1 MLTERLGLPR
11 SLQALWVHLTER
23 WDGKGEPG
31 HLQRNEVP
39 LALQIA
45 HVARDATFST
55 CSAARSLLRAYCR
68 RTCKPQR
75 QMSSSRGA
83 RALCVRCLPTLLILL
98 ESSDLGVL
106 SWSADRSPAAEPPR
120 RLASPARSPQPNA
133 TRTQTPRSARRQSP
147 THRDRVR
154 SHTHLQAPA
163 RPQSH
168 PRAGR
173 PDAQREQRPRV
184 VLGSFRFPQRVSRT
198 PTNATPARR

>member
-1 MLTERLGLPR
+1 MLNSTGTAAVDDQLFEAAWAEGQQIGSTRLSPTHWR
-11 SLQALWVHLTER
+11 T
-23 WDGKGEPG
+23 
-31 HLQRNEVP
+31 
-39 LALQIA
+39 
-45 HVARDATFST
+45 ATCFG
-55 CSAARSLLRAYCR
+55 

-75 QMSSSRGA
+75 QLSSSHGA

-106 SWSADRSPAAEPPR
+106 SWSADRGLPAAEPPR
-120 RLASPARSPQPNA
+120 RLASLARSPQPNA

-184 VLGSFRFPQRVSRT
+184 VLGSFRFPQRVSRI